1 VSNYQPQGGWPEQPP
16 AQGGQP
22 GQPGQPGQYGGQ
34 QGRQGGYGQQAGY
47 GGQQGRQQPPY
58 GQQPSGSSEET
69 VPRGVRPSGW
79 QHPQQQ
85 PGYEE
90 TVARGVQPPG
100 WQENQQQPPVGQT
113 RPPRR
118 RHRGRR
124 WLIALIVLILVLV
137 AIDFGAKA
145 FAENAIA
152 SKIDSSGLGTKPSVD
167 IEGFPFLTQVA
178 SRDLSQIDINASNFT
193 VKQVVISSLHATATG
208 VRPNASFNG
217 ATISKINGT
226 VVVSFATVTNL
237 IPVPG
242 LTVSADPADGPD
254 AIKFNSSLGGAT
266 GKIEQLSPNKI
277 QVDVGNLT
285 GLAGLAS
292 LIGGSTIASSYT
304 FDIPTLPAGLVVRS
318 ITITS
323 QGIVATASAQNT
335 TLSQ

>member
-1 VSNYQPQGGWPEQPP
+1 VSNYQPNGGWPEQPP
-16 AQGGQP
+16 ARGEQP
-22 GQPGQPGQYGGQ
+22 GQNGGQGQYGGQ
-34 QGRQGGYGQQAGY
+34 QGGY
-47 GGQQGRQQPPY
+47 GGQQGQQRQQPPY
-58 GQQPSGSSEET
+58 GQPSSGSEET
-69 VPRGVRPSGW
+69 VPRGVQPSGW

-85 PGYEE
+85 PSGYEE
-90 TVARGVQPPG
+90 TVARGVQQPA
-100 WQENQQQPPVGQT
+100 WEEHQQPPSGQS
-113 RPPRR
+113 RPPKR

-137 AIDFGAKA
+137 GIDFGAKA

-152 SKIDSSGLGTKPSVD
+152 TKIDSSGLGTKPSVD

-226 VVVSFATVTNL
+226 MVVSFATVTNL
-237 IPVPG
+237 IPIPG

-254 AIKFNSSLGGAT
+254 AIKFNSSLGGAV
-266 GKIEQLSPNKI
+266 GKIEQSSPNVI
-277 QVDVGNLT
+277 TVQVGDLT

-304 FDIPTLPAGLVVRS
+304 FDIPPLPAGLVVRS

>member
-1 VSNYQPQGGWPEQPP
+1 VSNYQPNGGWPEQPP
-16 AQGGQP
+16 ARG
-22 GQPGQPGQYGGQ
+22 GQPGQYGGQ
-34 QGRQGGYGQQAGY
+34 GQNGGQGQY
-47 GGQQGRQQPPY
+47 GGQQGGYGGQQPPY
-58 GQQPSGSSEET
+58 GQQSSGSEET

-79 QHPQQQ
+79 EHPQQQ
-85 PGYEE
+85 SSGYEE
-90 TVARGVQPPG
+90 TVARSPQQPT
-100 WQENQQQPPVGQT
+100 WQEREQQPSGPPPT
-113 RPPRR
+113 RTRKR
-118 RHRGRR
+118 KHRGRR
-124 WLIALIVLILVLV
+124 WLIALLVLIVVLV

-152 SKIDSSGLGTKPSVD
+152 TKIDTSGLGTKPSVD

-237 IPVPG
+237 IPIPG

-266 GKIEQLSPNKI
+266 GKIEQINTNTIK
-277 QVDVGNLT
+277 VDVGNLT

-304 FDIPTLPAGLVVRS
+304 FSIPQLPAGLVVRS